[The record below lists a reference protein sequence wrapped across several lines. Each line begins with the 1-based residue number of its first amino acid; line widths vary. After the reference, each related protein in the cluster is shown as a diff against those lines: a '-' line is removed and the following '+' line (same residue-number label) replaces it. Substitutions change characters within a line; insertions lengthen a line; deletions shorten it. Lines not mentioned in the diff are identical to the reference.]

1 LGGVATGAGSLG
13 VASGVV
19 SGAGSLTTACL
30 WIVVAFFT
38 AALVVD
44 STGAG
49 FGATVVVG
57 DGAKVVAVGE
67 GMTVAVSAAGCT
79 NCT

>member
-1 LGGVATGAGSLG
+1 MPNFG

-30 WIVVAFFT
+30 WVVVAFFT

-49 FGATVVVG
+49 FGATFFGTAV
-57 DGAKVVAVGE
+57 AVVAV
-67 GMTVAVSAAGCT
+67 TVGVTVTVSAAGCT

>member
-1 LGGVATGAGSLG
+1 MPNFG

-30 WIVVAFFT
+30 WVVVAFFT

-49 FGATVVVG
+49 FGATFFGATATAVVVG
-57 DGAKVVAVGE
+57 DGV
-67 GMTVAVSAAGCT
+67 TVTVSAAGCT

>member
-1 LGGVATGAGSLG
+1 MPNFG
-13 VASGVV
+13 VASLVVV

-30 WIVVAFFT
+30 WVVVAFFT

-49 FGATVVVG
+49 FGATFFGTAV
-57 DGAKVVAVGE
+57 AVVAV
-67 GMTVAVSAAGCT
+67 TVGVTVTVSAAGCT